1 MVLKI
6 YFGDKP
12 FFLCDEITAEIK
24 NMRDKPDT
32 FFAEDLKNEKIED
45 SLGEIEK
52 SNVGAV
58 ILFTHDFLSSKQLLW
73 DQFTVIQAGGGL
85 VENEN
90 QEILMIY
97 RRGKWDLPK
106 GKLDEG
112 ETLEECAVR
121 EVKEETGLKNIQ
133 LLNFLVT
140 TYHTYHAF
148 NQFILKET
156 YWYRMRTI
164 SAQKLTPQTEEDIVQ
179 IEWVKPEGMPEK
191 LIHTYPSIRDVLG

>member
-1 MVLKI
+1 
-6 YFGDKP
+6 
-12 FFLCDEITAEIK
+12 
-24 NMRDKPDT
+24 MRDKPGT
-32 FFAEDLKNEKIED
+32 FFAEDLKNEKIEA
-45 SLGEIEK
+45 SLEEIEK

-58 ILFTHDFLSSKQLLW
+58 ILFTHDFRSSKQLLW

-156 YWYRMRTI
+156 YWYRMKTI

>member
-24 NMRDKPDT
+24 NIRDKPDT
-32 FFAEDLKNEKIED
+32 FFVEHLKNEEIEI
-45 SLGEIEK
+45 SLEEIEK
-52 SNVGAV
+52 SIVGAV
-58 ILFTHDFLSSKQLLW
+58 ILFTHHFPLTKQLLW
-73 DQFTVIQAGGGL
+73 NQFTLIQAGGGL

-90 QEILMIY
+90 KEILMIY

-112 ETLEECAVR
+112 ETLEACALR
-121 EVKEETGLKNIQ
+121 EVTEETGLKNIQ

-140 TYHTYHAF
+140 TYHTYRAF

-156 YWYRMRTI
+156 YWYRMRAFA
-164 SAQKLTPQTEEDIVQ
+164 AQKLTPQTEEDIVQ
-179 IEWVKPEGMPEK
+179 IEWVKPDEIPEK
-191 LIHTYPSIRDVLG
+191 LTQTYPSIRDVLR

>member
-12 FFLCDEITAEIK
+12 LFLCDEITTEIK
-24 NMRDKPDT
+24 VMQDEPGT
-32 FFAEDLKNEKIED
+32 FFLRDPDDKTIET
-45 SLGEIEK
+45 LPIEIEK
-52 SNVGAV
+52 TKVHV
-58 ILFTHDFLSSKQLLW
+58 MILFTHNFQLIKQLLW
-73 DQFTVIQAGGGL
+73 NQFTVIQAGGGL
-85 VENEN
+85 VENQN
-90 QEILMIY
+90 KEILMIY

-112 ETLEECAVR
+112 ETLEACAVR
-121 EVKEETGLKNIQ
+121 EVTEETGLKNIQ

-148 NQFILKET
+148 NQFVLKET
-156 YWYRMRTI
+156 YWYRMKGS

-179 IEWVKPEGMPEK
+179 IEWVKPEGIPEK
-191 LIHTYPSIRDVLG
+191 LTQTYPSIREVLG